1 MGPLQ
6 ENGHMVQK
14 GLIGR
19 QTTQWD
25 LEKKAY

>member
-1 MGPLQ
+1 MGPLR

-14 GLIGR
+14 RLIGW